1 MRDSHPSLDRD
12 LPTNAVLWRYLD
24 FPRFVSMLKE
34 RALWFSRADLLGDPL
49 EGSFTQAREIERQWT
64 LENPPEGRTRKE
76 LEDVFRHNAR
86 LTSESRLNVY
96 INCWHLGSHE
106 SMALW
111 QGYGSGPYAVAVRTT
126 FGLLD
131 TLLPQKFSGSS
142 VVAGGAPAEADDE
155 PPHAMP
161 IYLTQVRYIDHSST
175 TERLKDENNLFA
187 PFAFKSVSYTHES
200 EVRAVYWNIPG
211 FDTTTGQLIN
221 PPGLFVPVDL
231 PALITDIVVSPL
243 APGWF
248 APVVRSAFETYGFLF
263 PITPSLTSRD
273 AIY

>member
-1 MRDSHPSLDRD
+1 
-12 LPTNAVLWRYLD
+12 V
-24 FPRFVSMLKE
+24 
-34 RALWFSRADLLGDPL
+34 
-49 EGSFTQAREIERQWT
+49 I
-64 LENPPEGRTRKE
+64 
-76 LEDVFRHNAR
+76 
-86 LTSESRLNVY
+86 
-96 INCWHLGSHE
+96 
-106 SMALW
+106 
-111 QGYGSGPYAVAVRTT
+111 PYAVAVRTT

-155 PPHAMP
+155 SPHAMP

-211 FDTTTGQLIN
+211 FDTTTGQLID